1 MIVRLIVQ
9 TFIWFGAMGIP
20 LFLAAGT
27 FAWPGAWD
35 YLVLMVAL
43 SFTLGNRPG
52 PLLDTASDED
62 RGRHIAKRIA
72 FNQPQRLAEDAILI
86 ADEAPDQRQ
95 PAE

>member
-35 YLVLMVAL
+35 YLVLMVSYAGK
-43 SFTLGNRPG
+43 SV
-52 PLLDTASDED
+52 TA
-62 RGRHIAKRIA
+62 
-72 FNQPQRLAEDAILI
+72 
-86 ADEAPDQRQ
+86 
-95 PAE
+95 